1 MHDIVKCAVC
11 TKALLPEEEVDGTV
25 CNECDSRS
33 MKAILEERERK
44 RKENPKLRRQKLRM

>member
-33 MKAILEERERK
+33 MKAILQERERK